1 MTSQIAQTSRGPIE
15 YTLIGNGPVVLA
27 CHGTSENCYSTQ
39 ALESLTDAG
48 FSLLTPSRPG
58 YGRTP
63 LDVGRSNTQAAEALI
78 ALLDCLKIQTCSVI
92 AISGGGPTGIAL
104 AANFP
109 QRIQRLVLM
118 AALSRPE
125 DRPNE
130 PSYKNQMAFYG
141 PFHGIQWG
149 MLRMISNL
157 SPRGM
162 ARQTLAI
169 FSTHDPEDALSKL
182 SPEGIESIRRFYQGQ
197 SSRLGALNDA
207 THSVGKELLQAIS
220 VPVLV
225 VHSREDKSVPFS
237 HAEWSLQHIPHAML
251 CEAGCTGHFIW
262 VGPDYK
268 HITEQMAAFL
278 RIDSADQ
285 NNSKSSQKCHSERS
299 EESLPLKVRD
309 SSVATNAP
317 SE

>member
-1 MTSQIAQTSRGPIE
+1 MISQIASTSRGPIE
-15 YTLIGNGPVVLA
+15 YTLIGKGSVVLV
-27 CHGTSENCYSTQ
+27 CHGTSENCYSTR
-39 ALESLTDAG
+39 ALEPLTEEG

-63 LDVGRSNTQAAEALI
+63 LESGKSITQAAEALI
-78 ALLDCLKIQTCSVI
+78 ALLDRLNIQKCSVI
-92 AISGGGPTGIAL
+92 AVSGGGPTGIAL

-109 QRIQRLVLM
+109 QRIERLVLM
-118 AALSRPE
+118 AAVSQTE

-141 PFHGIQWG
+141 PFHSLQWG

-169 FSTHDPEDALSKL
+169 FSTHDPDEAINKL
-182 SPEGIESIRRFYQGQ
+182 STEGIESIRRFYQGQ

-207 THSVGKELLQAIS
+207 THTVGKEVLQAIS
-220 VPVLV
+220 IPVLV

-237 HAEWSLQHIPHAML
+237 HAEWSLQHLPQAKL
-251 CEAGCTGHFIW
+251 CEAGFTGHFIW

-268 HITEQMAAFL
+268 NIRQQMSAFL
-278 RIDSADQ
+278 RTDPVI
-285 NNSKSSQKCHSERS
+285 QKNKQE
-299 EESLPLKVRD
+299 
-309 SSVATNAP
+309 
-317 SE
+317 